1 MPIIKS
7 KMSKSAWILIA
18 LMIVAVISLP
28 ILHLVGVIDLSF
40 IGTGFMNILAWGA
53 TDALNGVL
61 LLGGVFLGGVL
72 TWYTLKK
79 YIFGTQ
85 IPTTAGAYPTY
96 MPGGVTVSQPQQK
109 DEETVVT

>member
-85 IPTTAGAYPTY
+85 IPTTTIGNYNPI
-96 MPGGVTVSQPQQK
+96 GQQISQPQPQK
-109 DEETVVT
+109 EETVVSE

>member
-1 MPIIKS
+1 MPIVKS
-7 KMSKSAWILIA
+7 KMSTSAWILIA
-18 LMIVAVISLP
+18 LLIVAFISLP

-40 IGTGFMNILAWGA
+40 IGTAFMEILTWGA

-61 LLGGVFLGGVL
+61 LLGGFFVLGML

-85 IPTTAGAYPTY
+85 VPTTTI
-96 MPGGVTVSQPQQK
+96 GGYTPVGQQISNPQPQQ
-109 DEETVVT
+109 EETVVSD

>member
-1 MPIIKS
+1 
-7 KMSKSAWILIA
+7 MSKSAWVLIA
-18 LMIVAVISLP
+18 LAIVAVISLP
-28 ILHLVGVIDLSF
+28 ILHLVGIIDLSF

-61 LLGGVFLGGVL
+61 LLGGVFIGGVL

-85 IPTTAGAYPTY
+85 IPTTTL
-96 MPGGVTVSQPQQK
+96 GGYTPVGQQISQQK
-109 DEETVVT
+109 PQEETVVSD

>member
-7 KMSKSAWILIA
+7 KMSTSAWVLIA

-28 ILHLVGVIDLSF
+28 ILHLVGIIDLSF
-40 IGTGFMNILAWGA
+40 IGTGFQDIMMWGA
-53 TDALNGVL
+53 TDTLNGVL
-61 LLGGVFLGGVL
+61 LLGGVFIGGVL

-85 IPTTAGAYPTY
+85 IPTTTL
-96 MPGGVTVSQPQQK
+96 GGYNPIGQQISQPQPQK
-109 DEETVVT
+109 EETVVSD